1 MQRNVLFTVM
11 VKVEVMFLLSFKP
24 LMGTYVEHF
33 FAFFFFKS
41 IETYLDLVWSRL
53 SMNDGGIWN
62 SWTLFTIS
70 LRDVSTASFL
80 TPSDISTFPVV
91 AVLLINPVQL
101 NNLLAL
107 VQVGNCMW
115 PSSCSG
121 YLLSKSGCNYN
132 RDCSIDNPTL
142 SSSRS

>member
-1 MQRNVLFTVM
+1 MQRNVLFRVM
-11 VKVEVMFLLSFKP
+11 VKVEVMFLLSFKAP
-24 LMGTYVEHF
+24 MSTYVEHF
-33 FAFFFFKS
+33 FAIFVLS

-53 SMNDGGIWN
+53 NNGGIWN

-121 YLLSKSGCNYN
+121 YLLSKSGCDCN